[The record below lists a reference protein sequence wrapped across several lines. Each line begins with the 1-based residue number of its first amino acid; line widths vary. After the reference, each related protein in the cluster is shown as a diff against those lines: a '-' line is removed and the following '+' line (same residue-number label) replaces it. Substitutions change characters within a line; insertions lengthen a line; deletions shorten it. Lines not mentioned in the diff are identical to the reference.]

1 MFTIIEDCS
10 PYYIR
15 FTHNGIEKVIND
27 CLKFIEGK
35 TFPNKFTHHKHLEH
49 HAEQILDNT
58 GMTNLFNFNK
68 NRVSLFVTQ
77 PGFYYKPH
85 KDGPDHR
92 FSINYTVKI
101 LDDKCV
107 TSWYSD
113 EELKNYP
120 IEALGGIGNWWS
132 REVKGFIKDKH
143 TPLKSMVA
151 RQGEVILFNTDMFHD
166 FDNNSLND
174 RMVLTLRVINPGAM
188 YFDDAKNILFGGVAQ
203 SG

>member
-1 MFTIIEDCS
+1 MEDCS

-15 FTHNGIEKVIND
+15 FTHDGIDKVIND
-27 CLKFIEGK
+27 CLKFIEGNV
-35 TFPNKFTHHKHLEH
+35 FPNKFTHHIFLDHQAK
-49 HAEQILDNT
+49 QILSNT
-58 GMTNLFNFNK
+58 CMTNLFDFNK
-68 NRVSLFVTQ
+68 RRVSLFVTQ
-77 PGFYYKPH
+77 PGFYYRPH

-120 IEALGGIGNWWS
+120 IDNLGGWS
-132 REVKGFIKDKH
+132 REANGFIKDTH
-143 TPLKSMVA
+143 TPLKSMIA
-151 RQGEVILFNTDMFHD
+151 QQGEVILFNTDIFHD

-174 RMVLTLRVINPGAM
+174 RIVLTLRVVNPGAM

-203 SG
+203 LGERLLCKQ